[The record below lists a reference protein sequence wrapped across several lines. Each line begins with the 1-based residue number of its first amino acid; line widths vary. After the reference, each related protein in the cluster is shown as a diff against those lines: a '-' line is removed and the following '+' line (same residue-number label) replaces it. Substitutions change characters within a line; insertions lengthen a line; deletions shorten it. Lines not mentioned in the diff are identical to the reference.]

1 MTSPRKRQDS
11 VGVAPPAADWLIAAD
26 GVGVKRAGR
35 WLIHDVDL
43 EARRGEIVT
52 LIGPNGGGKT
62 TLVRVLLNLIAPD
75 AGSVRRKAGL
85 SVGYVP
91 QQVQIDAVLPLTV
104 HRLMTVTARHSRD
117 QVAAALRETGIEQLI
132 DRPVQVLSGG
142 EFQRVLLARA
152 VLRKP
157 DLLIL
162 DEPVQ
167 GVDYAGEA
175 ALYQLISEIRDRL
188 GCGILMISHDLHVV
202 MAATDRV
209 LCLNHHVC
217 CTGAPA
223 DVTQDAEYR
232 RLFGPRAVE
241 AYALYQHA
249 HDHDHD
255 LAGEV
260 MPVAPEAE
268 GSEQSRRDA

>member
-1 MTSPRKRQDS
+1 MTSPHASHKS
-11 VGVAPPAADWLIAAD
+11 VGSATLGGDWLVAAD

-35 WLIHDVDL
+35 WLIHDVDV
-43 EARRGEIVT
+43 EVRRGEIVT

-62 TLVRVLLNLIAPD
+62 TLVRVLLALIAPD

-91 QQVQIDAVLPLTV
+91 QEVQIDPVLPLTV
-104 HRLMTVTARHSRD
+104 RRLMTVTARHSRD
-117 QVAAALRETGIEQLI
+117 EVASALRQTGTEQLI
-132 DRPVQVLSGG
+132 DQPVQVLSGG

-152 VLRKP
+152 VLRAP
-157 DLLIL
+157 ELLIL

-175 ALYQLISEIRDRL
+175 ALYKLIGEIRDRL

-255 LAGEV
+255 LAGHV
-260 MPVAPEAE
+260 VPAAPEGE
-268 GSEQSRRDA
+268 GTEQSGRDA